1 VTESALYYLLLLVV
15 LLSLSAFFSAAETA
29 ITSSGRGKILA
40 LTERFPYRK
49 RFFDWLLQD
58 VQRVLTIVLISNNL
72 VNIAASAIA
81 ASLSIAIMGQA
92 GVLVVVPLMTALI
105 VVFGEVFPKSVAIV
119 NQDTIL
125 VMSLPF
131 LRLLD
136 ILLAPFLWLLLA
148 VVKMLGALFKVE
160 VKGRHPFVTREE
172 FEQMVNIG
180 QESGAIEEVERK
192 MIHGVISFEETRVYE
207 IMVPRTDMDAV
218 QADCTLE
225 EAITVFLEHGH
236 SRIPVFRENLDDIV
250 GILYVKDT
258 IPHLLQGKI
267 SSPVSSIMREALF
280 VPESMRVVELFNNM
294 KGKHIHM
301 GVAVDEYGG
310 VAGIA
315 TLEDLLEEIVGEIQ
329 DEYDK
334 DTPSL
339 TAREDGSYIVQGTV
353 GLEDLSEMLG
363 SYFESEEA
371 ESLAGL
377 VLSISGDFPSPGE
390 RFIYDPGDG
399 QGSWEIEVVEVE
411 DHRIKLLRL
420 IPKEP
425 EELSASEDIE

>member
-1 VTESALYYLLLLVV
+1 MSASVVQMILLLTT
-15 LLSLSAFFSAAETA
+15 LLLLSAFFSAAETA

-40 LTERFPYRK
+40 LSERHPYRK
-49 RFFDWLLQD
+49 RFFDWLLRD
-58 VQRVLTIVLISNNL
+58 VQRALTIVLISNNL
-72 VNIAASAIA
+72 VNIAASALA
-81 ASLSIAIMGQA
+81 ASLSIRLMGHI

-105 VVFGEVFPKSVAIV
+105 VIFGEVFPKSVAII
-119 NQDTIL
+119 NQDTVL

-148 VVKMLGALFKVE
+148 TVKLLGVLFKVE
-160 VKGRHPFVTREE
+160 VKARHPFVTREE
-172 FEQMVNIG
+172 FEQMVIIG
-180 QESGAIEEVERK
+180 QESGALEEVERR

-218 QADCTLE
+218 PADYTLE
-225 EAITVFLEHGH
+225 EAIKIFLEHGH

-258 IPHLLQGKI
+258 IPYLLEGKTA
-267 SSPVSSIMREALF
+267 SPVSSIMREALF

-294 KGKHIHM
+294 KKKHIHM

-334 DTPSL
+334 DNPAFTE
-339 TAREDGSYIVQGTV
+339 REDGSYIVQGTM
-353 GLEDLSEMLG
+353 GLEDLSELLDAH
-363 SYFESEEA
+363 FDSEDA

-377 VLSISGDFPSPGE
+377 ALSISGDFPSPGE
-390 RFIYDPGDG
+390 RLTYTPDDG
-399 QGSWEIEVVEVE
+399 AGEWEIEIVEVE

-420 IPKEP
+420 IPRENDEEMTP
-425 EELSASEDIE
+425 EDTE